1 MDVMNKI
8 RAAFARRGGEGYGEG
23 VSQLEHAVQCA
34 AFAQRD
40 GASPTLVAAAY
51 LHDIGHLLHDLPQD
65 IADSG
70 VDTQHEATGS
80 AWLSQYFGPELTE
93 PVRMHVAAKRYLA
106 ATEPGY
112 FDLLSDASKLSLT
125 LQGGPMSAELERTRL
140 RGGAV
145 LCRRDPA
152 AALGRRR
159 QDRGFP
165 GAVAGAFRGCCRRL
179 HQIAMNTLHQIPR
192 IDVGALWGADSV
204 ARDAVDQAISAAAHG
219 TGFMVLDRPAGLGR
233 CSIWRSVAELLALFE
248 HCPRPNCASCG
259 AGTSIRR
266 GRMSTAA
273 GFRCKTA
280 IPPTRKAS
288 TWGRTWPTARQ
299 WSMPRI
305 RCAKPRRCRL
315 TACCPAGVT

>member
-112 FDLLSDASKLSLT
+112 FDLLSDASKLSLR
-125 LQGGPMSAELERTRL
+125 LQGGPMSATEVRAFEEEPFFADAIGLRRWDEEGKIVDFQGPSPAHFEAIVAACIRL
-140 RGGAV
+140 
-145 LCRRDPA
+145 P
-152 AALGRRR
+152 
-159 QDRGFP
+159 
-165 GAVAGAFRGCCRRL
+165 
-179 HQIAMNTLHQIPR
+179 
-192 IDVGALWGADSV
+192 
-204 ARDAVDQAISAAAHG
+204 
-219 TGFMVLDRPAGLGR
+219 
-233 CSIWRSVAELLALFE
+233 
-248 HCPRPNCASCG
+248 
-259 AGTSIRR
+259 
-266 GRMSTAA
+266 
-273 GFRCKTA
+273 
-280 IPPTRKAS
+280 
-288 TWGRTWPTARQ
+288 
-299 WSMPRI
+299 
-305 RCAKPRRCRL
+305 
-315 TACCPAGVT
+315 

>member
-1 MDVMNKI
+1 MDVMNEI

-112 FDLLSDASKLSLT
+112 FDLLSDASKLSLK
-125 LQGGPMSAELERTRL
+125 LQGGPMSVEQVSAFEEEPFFADAIRL
-140 RGGAV
+140 RRWDEEGKIVGFQGPPPAHFEAV
-145 LCRRDPA
+145 VSTCRRE
-152 AALGRRR
+152 
-159 QDRGFP
+159 
-165 GAVAGAFRGCCRRL
+165 
-179 HQIAMNTLHQIPR
+179 
-192 IDVGALWGADSV
+192 
-204 ARDAVDQAISAAAHG
+204 VD
-219 TGFMVLDRPAGLGR
+219 
-233 CSIWRSVAELLALFE
+233 LA
-248 HCPRPNCASCG
+248 
-259 AGTSIRR
+259 
-266 GRMSTAA
+266 
-273 GFRCKTA
+273 
-280 IPPTRKAS
+280 
-288 TWGRTWPTARQ
+288 
-299 WSMPRI
+299 
-305 RCAKPRRCRL
+305 
-315 TACCPAGVT
+315 